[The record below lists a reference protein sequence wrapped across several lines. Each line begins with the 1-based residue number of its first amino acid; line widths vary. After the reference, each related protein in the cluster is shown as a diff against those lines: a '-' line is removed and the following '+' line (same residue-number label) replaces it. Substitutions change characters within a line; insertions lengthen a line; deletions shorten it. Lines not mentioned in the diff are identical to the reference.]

1 MILSNNTKTTG
12 DQAEKLTVK
21 YLIKAG
27 LKLVEQNA
35 RSAYGEIDII
45 MRDDQEWVFVEV
57 RYRRS
62 QHYGG
67 GLESVSYHKQRKLIK
82 TAQHYIQSHH
92 NSHFDSCRFDVVEL
106 SGELNA
112 ANINW
117 IQDAFRAD

>member
-1 MILSNNTKTTG
+1 MVLSNNTKSTG
-12 DQAEKLTVK
+12 DEAEQLTLNH
-21 YLIKAG
+21 LIKAG

-35 RSAYGEIDII
+35 RSVYGEIDII
-45 MRDDQEWVFVEV
+45 MRDGQEWVFVEV

-67 GLESVSYHKQRKLIK
+67 GLESVSYQKQRKLIK
-82 TAQHYIQSHH
+82 TAQHYIQSHQ
-92 NSHFDSCRFDVVEL
+92 SALFDSCRFDVVEL